1 MSVNFSGWTSEWR
14 ILEFPSFGAYSFVGD
29 AAQVLVY
36 DRVLTTAERQ
46 RVERYLSAQWAI
58 SLPPQVSNLDAQ
70 DWINRVYSNGGT
82 VSTATAAAVNQ
93 FCTDIENAP
102 GGSIRDRFLRL
113 NLFCGSFQGAFVP
126 LYRSA
131 SFGGSPL
138 GNATDTNLGSPSFL
152 VGDYSES
159 SGLQGNGS
167 SKYLNTGVPMNFAN
181 LRDYHLSSYVSSITS
196 GGPGFIGADTNGDGV
211 SPRAFQALVS
221 FASATRIWVWYN
233 IATSFIQA
241 DNSSNSYAP
250 GLLTGVGSA
259 TANSL
264 YVGSSSVASA
274 GAGSNETISQTFP
287 IYVFA
292 HNGRNASVL
301 AYANARLGGYSL
313 GLAMTATQVGH
324 YNTALAAFNAAMGR
338 A

>member
-1 MSVNFSGWTSEWR
+1 
-14 ILEFPSFGAYSFVGD
+14 
-29 AAQVLVY
+29 
-36 DRVLTTAERQ
+36 
-46 RVERYLSAQWAI
+46 
-58 SLPPQVSNLDAQ
+58 
-70 DWINRVYSNGGT
+70 
-82 VSTATAAAVNQ
+82 
-93 FCTDIENAP
+93 
-102 GGSIRDRFLRL
+102 
-113 NLFCGSFQGAFVP
+113 
-126 LYRSA
+126 
-131 SFGGSPL
+131 
-138 GNATDTNLGSPSFL
+138 
-152 VGDYSES
+152 
-159 SGLQGNGS
+159 
-167 SKYLNTGVPMNFAN
+167 
-181 LRDYHLSSYVSSITS
+181 
-196 GGPGFIGADTNGDGV
+196 
-211 SPRAFQALVS
+211 LVS

>member
-1 MSVNFSGWTSEWR
+1 MTMSPRLLRPRSTVHPEAAAWAARVVANGGSVSG
-14 ILEFPSFGAYSFVGD
+14 
-29 AAQVLVY
+29 
-36 DRVLTTAERQ
+36 TT
-46 RVERYLSAQWAI
+46 LSAVSKFCSAI
-58 SLPPQVSNLDAQ
+58 ASA
-70 DWINRVYSNGGT
+70 G
-82 VSTATAAAVNQ
+82 
-93 FCTDIENAP
+93 
-102 GGSIRDRFLRL
+102 IRDRFFRL
-113 NLFCGSFQGAFVP
+113 NLFAGNSDAALAAVRTP
-126 LYRSA
+126 LYRGPSL
-131 SFGGSPL
+131 GGTQY
-138 GNATDTNLGSPSFL
+138 GGTTDTNNNFL
-152 VGDYSES
+152 AADYSEA

-167 SKYLNTGVPMNFAN
+167 SKYLNTGVPMNFTN
-181 LRDYHLSSYVSSITS
+181 LRDYHLSAYVSSITS

-301 AYANARLGGYSL
+301 TYANARLGGYSL
-313 GLAMTATQVGH
+313 GLTMTAAQVGQ
-324 YNTALAAFNAAMGR
+324 YNTALAAFNSAMGR